1 MGTTWLA
8 PGPDRTP
15 TPLMLAAETPDAG
28 HAMVP
33 RGPLRGVTGL
43 GWAVA
48 GRGSDVADDD
58 AD

>member
-1 MGTTWLA
+1 M
-8 PGPDRTP
+8 
-15 TPLMLAAETPDAG
+15 PLMLAAETPDAG
-28 HAMVP
+28 HVMVP

-48 GRGSDVADDD
+48 GRGSDVADED